1 MENSS
6 QSRETVRFGVFELD
20 LRAGELRKQ
29 GLKVRLQ
36 EKPFQVLALLLE
48 RPGELVTREL
58 KSLSRRRQVKD
69 LDFAFVHL
77 GLGDKE
83 EALRGLERASTEGEG
98 WVSYFNA
105 DPIYDPLRSDPRF
118 QSLLARVGARGLSRE
133 KGQ

>member
-1 MENSS
+1 MYE
-6 QSRETVRFGVFELD
+6 QALAEFQEAKRLSRNTLHPG
-20 LRAGELRKQ
+20 RAGPLLRRDGTPKRSAW
-29 GLKVRLQ
+29 GAGRAGGAFPRRHV
-36 EKPFQVLALLLE
+36 
-48 RPGELVTREL
+48 
-58 KSLSRRRQVKD
+58 KSLD
-69 LDFAFVHL
+69 IAFVHL

-105 DPIYDPLRSDPRF
+105 DPVYDPLRSDPRF